1 MFSLCVATA
10 SSTNKPF
17 WIFFIC
23 LLVVSCA
30 SGGLSLTLPTMKISF
45 LAVLAAVATPV
56 AAEIYFKEQF
66 NDEVR
71 RTGTVIAVE
80 RTHDCGLG

>member
-1 MFSLCVATA
+1 
-10 SSTNKPF
+10 
-17 WIFFIC
+17 
-23 LLVVSCA
+23 
-30 SGGLSLTLPTMKISF
+30 MKISS

-80 RTHDCGLG
+80 RTHDCGLGCPLLSGGEHPSRAFTLF